1 MQRCILPHGQAQA
14 VNHPE
19 NYSLMQHRR
28 QDYNVQEIIM
38 EEKYHPVP
46 DSPTEIP
53 FHPVHVSYLKSMVTQ
68 AGARDPSHLIFGAN
82 RHKYKL
88 NLPASLKQ
96 VRRFEEKHNLLLP
109 EEYKFFLTQ
118 IGNGGAGPYYGLYS
132 LEEAERYTEYL
143 ETTQTAAKEKDE
155 EVLAPVFIDRRMTP
169 EDWAVRMEEL
179 DNCSDDEY
187 DSLMYKLCAQNVF
200 SGNPSGSQSY
210 LLRIPVPEIRRRA
223 F

>member
-1 MQRCILPHGQAQA
+1 
-14 VNHPE
+14 
-19 NYSLMQHRR
+19 
-28 QDYNVQEIIM
+28 M
-38 EEKYHPVP
+38 EEKYHPAP

-53 FHPVHVSYLKSMVTQ
+53 FQPVHVSYLKSMVTQ

-88 NLPASLKQ
+88 NPPASPKQ

-109 EEYKFFLTQ
+109 KEYKFFLTQ

-155 EVLAPVFIDRRMTP
+155 EVQAPAFIDRRMTP

-187 DSLMYKLCAQNVF
+187 DSLMYKLCARNVF

-223 F
+223 C